1 MEKIIVVLVILMTVQ
16 WASFLT
22 VRYKKEKEL
31 SCLTEYLMKVQD
43 SRLLPPPENFSEGRA
58 GILASEIYKLVVQL
72 RERTDV
78 SQKEKEYLA
87 KMLSDI
93 SHQLKTPLTSMGI
106 MVDLLKSRELTEEM
120 RIRYASNIER
130 QMERMT
136 WLVKS
141 LLTLS
146 KLDADMIQMKK
157 ERIKLRE
164 LIYEVIEPF
173 ELMAELR
180 AIEIK
185 TVLGEEIILECDR
198 RWMAEAF
205 SNIVKNS
212 LEHTG
217 EGGRIEITGE
227 KNNFSTNIYIKD
239 NGTGIEPEELGH
251 IFERFYKGK
260 NSPENSVGIG
270 LALSKQLI
278 MLQNGMVYVKS
289 EPGKGTQFHVK
300 MYSEVR
306 I

>member
-1 MEKIIVVLVILMTVQ
+1 MSKQAHTGGGATALGQE
-16 WASFLT
+16 
-22 VRYKKEKEL
+22 VR
-31 SCLTEYLMKVQD
+31 
-43 SRLLPPPENFSEGRA
+43 GR
-58 GILASEIYKLVVQL
+58 S
-72 RERTDV
+72 
-78 SQKEKEYLA
+78 
-87 KMLSDI
+87 
-93 SHQLKTPLTSMGI
+93 
-106 MVDLLKSRELTEEM
+106 
-120 RIRYASNIER
+120 
-130 QMERMT
+130 
-136 WLVKS
+136 
-141 LLTLS
+141 S
-146 KLDADMIQMKK
+146 KL
-157 ERIKLRE
+157 RLVS
-164 LIYEVIEPF
+164 LV
-173 ELMAELR
+173 
-180 AIEIK
+180 
-185 TVLGEEIILECDR
+185 
-198 RWMAEAF
+198 AEAF

>member
-1 MEKIIVVLVILMTVQ
+1 
-16 WASFLT
+16 
-22 VRYKKEKEL
+22 
-31 SCLTEYLMKVQD
+31 
-43 SRLLPPPENFSEGRA
+43 
-58 GILASEIYKLVVQL
+58 
-72 RERTDV
+72 
-78 SQKEKEYLA
+78 
-87 KMLSDI
+87 
-93 SHQLKTPLTSMGI
+93 
-106 MVDLLKSRELTEEM
+106 
-120 RIRYASNIER
+120 
-130 QMERMT
+130 MERMT

-185 TVLGEEIILECDR
+185 TVLGEEIILEYDR

>member
-1 MEKIIVVLVILMTVQ
+1 M
-16 WASFLT
+16 
-22 VRYKKEKEL
+22 
-31 SCLTEYLMKVQD
+31 
-43 SRLLPPPENFSEGRA
+43 
-58 GILASEIYKLVVQL
+58 
-72 RERTDV
+72 
-78 SQKEKEYLA
+78 
-87 KMLSDI
+87 
-93 SHQLKTPLTSMGI
+93 
-106 MVDLLKSRELTEEM
+106 
-120 RIRYASNIER
+120 
-130 QMERMT
+130 
-136 WLVKS
+136 S

-198 RWMAEAF
+198 RWLAEAF

-212 LEHTG
+212 LELN
-217 EGGRIEITGE
+217 EITGE